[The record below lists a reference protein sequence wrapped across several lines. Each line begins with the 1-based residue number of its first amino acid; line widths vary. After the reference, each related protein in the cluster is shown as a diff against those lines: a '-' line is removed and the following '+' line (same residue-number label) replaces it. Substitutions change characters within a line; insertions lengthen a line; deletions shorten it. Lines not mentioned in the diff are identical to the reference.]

1 MEENSKTWHAEVISA
16 EVADTAGRLTGLEA
30 LRDFYLAGGTA
41 LALHLGHRRS
51 VDLDFFSA
59 DPFNQDLLVATL
71 QALPEFSLVAKST
84 QTLHLNVSGTKVS
97 FIGYSYPLLFPL
109 ELFRGLAVADV
120 RDIACM
126 KLSALAS
133 RGSRRDFIDLYVA
146 AQRLRTSATPRILST
161 EIRGGQLQRHSCA
174 KISRLLCGCR
184 ERTDA
189 GHASSAVLGRS
200 ESVLSSRSTQPP
212 PFVGTP
218 LRYWHSRYST
228 CQRDLK

>member
-59 DPFNQDLLVATL
+59 DPFSQDLLVATL

-146 AQRLRTSATPRILST
+146 AQRYGLP
-161 EIRGGQLQRHSCA
+161 
-174 KISRLLCGCR
+174 RLLEFFQRKFAEANYSVIHVQKSLVYFVDAEKEPMPAMLLPLSWEEVKAFFLR
-184 ERTDA
+184 EVRN
-189 GHASSAVLGRS
+189 
-200 ESVLSSRSTQPP
+200 
-212 PFVGTP
+212 
-218 LRYWHSRYST
+218 LRPS
-228 CQRDLK
+228 

>member
-59 DPFNQDLLVATL
+59 DPFSQDLLVATL

-109 ELFRGLAVADV
+109 EQFRGLAVADV

-133 RGSRRDFIDLYVA
+133 RGSRRDFVDLYAA
-146 AQRLRTSATPRILST
+146 AQRYGLRQLLEFFQRKFAQANYSVIHVQKSLVYFVDAEKEPMPATLLPLSW
-161 EIRGGQLQRHSCA
+161 EEVKAFFL
-174 KISRLLCGCR
+174 R
-184 ERTDA
+184 EVRN
-189 GHASSAVLGRS
+189 
-200 ESVLSSRSTQPP
+200 
-212 PFVGTP
+212 
-218 LRYWHSRYST
+218 LRPS
-228 CQRDLK
+228 